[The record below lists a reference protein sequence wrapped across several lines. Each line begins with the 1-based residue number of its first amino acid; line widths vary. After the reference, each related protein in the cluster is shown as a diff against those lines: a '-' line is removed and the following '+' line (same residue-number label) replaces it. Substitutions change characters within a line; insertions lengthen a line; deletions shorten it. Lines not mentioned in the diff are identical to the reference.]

1 MAKSVGNSRKISF
14 GKRKGGKATK
24 FKGPKD
30 KATKT
35 LQQTGQIIT
44 KKVKTHNN

>member
-1 MAKSVGNSRKISF
+1 MAKAKGGVASTKLTF

-30 KATKT
+30 KATKPYNR
-35 LQQTGQIIT
+35 QGR
-44 KKVKTHNN
+44 

>member
-1 MAKSVGNSRKISF
+1 MAKVKSDSRKVSF

-30 KATKT
+30 KPTKPYNR
-35 LQQTGQIIT
+35 QG
-44 KKVKTHNN
+44 K

>member
-30 KATKT
+30 KATKPYNRQGR
-35 LQQTGQIIT
+35 L
-44 KKVKTHNN
+44 